1 MKTTLQDRL
10 LRRELGGL
18 TRYSA
23 IKGLYGDKTWID
35 DLDIVN
41 ELGGHSGCVNALSW
55 SKSGRLLASGSDD
68 THLNIHTY
76 QPESSTTP
84 FALTTAV
91 STGHTANIF
100 SVKFMPHSADRT
112 LVTCAGDAEVRVFDI
127 EYAGR
132 STIPSASSGRRLG
145 RNQMYNGVRYL
156 SDGDTNARVYRS
168 HGDRVKRIV
177 TESSPHLFLTCSEDG
192 EVRQWDLR
200 LPSSAYPA
208 PRGGHSFLRYGEQY
222 ARTNIPPPL
231 ISYKRYN
238 LDLNS
243 ISCSGS
249 QPHYIALGG
258 AHLHCFL
265 HDRRMLGRDIMEEQ
279 GRLSSTSS
287 AGSMSERED
296 ELMGEATRCVRRF
309 APNGK
314 KTMERSD
321 SGHITACKI
330 SDANPNEMI
339 VSWSGEQIYSFDLVR
354 SPDAK
359 GGEEKRAIPI
369 HKGKGSGRVQESK
382 ERKRKRHNGR
392 SSTSAEDAR
401 RGNSKVRRDE
411 SRLNGEGEMALRVR
425 YENGQSEDISIDV
438 PAADVPKSDMDQSGE
453 DVLSETQK
461 KSSRLA
467 RVVVKIRSL
476 MFSLAQPASPPVDQG
491 AFDYS
496 ARSALFT
503 TVLGFAAATLPEMDH
518 IMRHWRYPVPPTEVD
533 VVFQQTLR
541 GNRDSSRRFV
551 QAAGTLARVLGG
563 KLQTTGGQSSLLH
576 YFEQIGPGSQ
586 ERSVQAS
593 PETFSYDFLKAI
605 LLWLEYGPQALL
617 QGFQKPSNVRSN
629 NSRFPIPTEA
639 GLSAIDTHLIPY
651 LLRSATGRAV
661 CDVDASRFERDEY
674 RKIFDTETAA
684 VIAFSTAIR
693 IPLEDLSRALMP
705 ASSSADGAPT
715 AAANVTAQDKKAA
728 MKFWGF
734 KVGRGLLM
742 NAGEGVNFAFVDR
755 AFGGLGTAKVHDE
768 GRSQEN
774 IDPEEAEEVVDSVTL
789 VRQQESPRPGSAGG
803 EDRMDIDTNG
813 LSVDN
818 VASPSSH
825 QGTTQAE
832 GMNSDEEVILMGDL
846 HDEIAD
852 RLVEHDEQGGHSD
865 LDDAAED
872 DESDKDGDEDSDDGE
887 ITSEERQFMWQ
898 SALERRKLRE
908 QVQADV
914 PCSPHTRQYRGH
926 CNVKTV
932 KDINFFGL
940 QDEYVVSGSDSGHLF
955 IWDKKTTQLVNI
967 LEGDVEVV
975 NVVQGHPYEPLLA
988 VSGID
993 HTIKIFSPDA
1003 RAQDDA
1009 RAGINLG
1016 ISSTGSSGYSSLE
1029 GFIGRHRRRES
1040 ADGAVGLA
1048 SRKRMQQSYQICAQ
1062 NDADRRGGMRDAF
1075 ITRDMLAQLAAQLRE
1090 RQMGG
1095 GGRAGEGEGEGAAI
1109 VIDDNCEV
1117 RLYTAI

>member
-1 MKTTLQDRL
+1 M
-10 LRRELGGL
+10 
-18 TRYSA
+18 
-23 IKGLYGDKTWID
+23 
-35 DLDIVN
+35 
-41 ELGGHSGCVNALSW
+41 
-55 SKSGRLLASGSDD
+55 
-68 THLNIHTY
+68 
-76 QPESSTTP
+76 
-84 FALTTAV
+84 
-91 STGHTANIF
+91 
-100 SVKFMPHSADRT
+100 
-112 LVTCAGDAEVRVFDI
+112 TCAGDAEVRVFDV

-132 STIPSASSGRRLG
+132 STIPSASSNLASSGRRLG

-208 PRGGHSFLRYGEQY
+208 PRGGQSFLRHGEQY
-222 ARTNIPPPL
+222 ARSNVPPPL
-231 ISYKRYN
+231 ISYKRYK

-279 GRLSSTSS
+279 GRLLS
-287 AGSMSERED
+287 ASPADSMSEHDD

-354 SPDAK
+354 SPDAR
-359 GGEEKRAIPI
+359 GGEERRASTT

-382 ERKRKRHNGR
+382 ERKRKRNHGQ
-392 SSTSAEDAR
+392 SSTSAEGAR
-401 RGNSKVRRDE
+401 RGSSKVRRDE
-411 SRLNGEGEMALRVR
+411 GQLNSEGEMALRVR
-425 YENGQSEDISIDV
+425 YENGQSEDIPIDA
-438 PAADVPKSDMDQSGE
+438 PPPDLPKSVLVQTRE
-453 DVLSETQK
+453 DISSEAQK
-461 KSSRLA
+461 NSSRLA

-476 MFSLAQPASPPVDQG
+476 MFSLAQPASPPASQG
-491 AFDYS
+491 SFDYS
-496 ARSALFT
+496 ARSGLFT
-503 TVLGFAAATLPEMDH
+503 TVLGFAAATLPQMDE
-518 IMRHWRYPVPPTEVD
+518 IIRHWRYPVNPTEVD

-563 KLQTTGGQSSLLH
+563 KIQTAGGHSPVLQ
-576 YFEQIGPGSQ
+576 YFQQISPGLDEGP
-586 ERSVQAS
+586 VHAS
-593 PETFSYDFLKAI
+593 PESLSYDFLKAI
-605 LLWLEYGPQALL
+605 LLWLEGGPQALL
-617 QGFQKPSNVRSN
+617 QGFKKPSSVRSDN
-629 NSRFPIPTEA
+629 QRFSIPDEA
-639 GLSAIDTHLIPY
+639 ELSAIDTHLIPN
-651 LLRSATGRAV
+651 LLRSASGRAV
-661 CDVDASRFERDEY
+661 CNVDASRFERDEH
-674 RKIFDTETAA
+674 RKVFVTETAA
-684 VIAFSTAIR
+684 VIAFSNAIR
-693 IPLEDLSRALMP
+693 IPLEDLSQAVTT
-705 ASSSADGAPT
+705 ASSSADGAPS
-715 AAANVTAQDKKAA
+715 ARANVAVQDRKAA

-742 NAGEGVNFAFVDR
+742 NAGEGVKFAFVDR

-768 GRSQEN
+768 GRLQED
-774 IDPEEAEEVVDSVTL
+774 IDPEEAEDVVDSVTL
-789 VRQQESPRPGSAGG
+789 IREHETSRAGSVSG

-813 LSVDN
+813 HP
-818 VASPSSH
+818 AESS
-825 QGTTQAE
+825 TIQAE

-852 RLVEHDEQGGHSD
+852 RLVEHDERGDQTDSD
-865 LDDAAED
+865 DDED
-872 DESDKDGDEDSDDGE
+872 DDSDEDGDDDDDGE

-898 SALERRKLRE
+898 SAVERRKMRE

-914 PCSPHTRQYRGH
+914 PCSSHTRQYRGH

-932 KDINFFGL
+932 KDVNFFGL

-967 LEGDVEVV
+967 LEGDGEVV
-975 NVVQGHPYEPLLA
+975 NVVQGTLSQPL
-988 VSGID
+988 S
-993 HTIKIFSPDA
+993 SP
-1003 RAQDDA
+1003 
-1009 RAGINLG
+1009 LTPL
-1016 ISSTGSSGYSSLE
+1016 S
-1029 GFIGRHRRRES
+1029 
-1040 ADGAVGLA
+1040 
-1048 SRKRMQQSYQICAQ
+1048 
-1062 NDADRRGGMRDAF
+1062 
-1075 ITRDMLAQLAAQLRE
+1075 
-1090 RQMGG
+1090 
-1095 GGRAGEGEGEGAAI
+1095 
-1109 VIDDNCEV
+1109 
-1117 RLYTAI
+1117 